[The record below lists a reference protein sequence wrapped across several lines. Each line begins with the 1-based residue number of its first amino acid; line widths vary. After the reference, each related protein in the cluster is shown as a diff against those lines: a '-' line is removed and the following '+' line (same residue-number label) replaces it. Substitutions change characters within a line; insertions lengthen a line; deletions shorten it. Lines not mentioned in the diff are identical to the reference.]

1 MNTVSE
7 ILSYI
12 TEVAPIHWQ
21 ESYDNSGLLVGNA
34 NALVDKV
41 LLTLDLTEKVIDEAI
56 ENSFHLVI
64 SHHPLI
70 FKGLKN
76 ILMDDTTGRIIT
88 KAIKHDISIAAMHT
102 NIDNSFYGVN
112 RVLAEQLGL
121 KDLQILRSQQ
131 SVVSGQC
138 SASASA
144 SASASESESE
154 SESVSVSEF
163 QVGSGMVGVLE
174 NEMSENDFL
183 KLIKEKLNVGAIR
196 YSELLDKPI
205 KKVAICGGSGAF
217 LINDAKRCGADAYVT
232 ADLKYHDFFDADN
245 EILVLDAGHFE
256 TEQFTKQ
263 LFADIILK
271 KNPKFAV
278 QISRVNTNSVNYFV

>member
-1 MNTVSE
+1 MNKVSE

-21 ESYDNSGLLVGNA
+21 ESYDNSGLLVGDA

-76 ILMDDTTGRIIT
+76 ILVDDTTGRIIT

-131 SVVSGQC
+131 SAVSSQC
-138 SASASA
+138 SESA
-144 SASASESESE
+144 
-154 SESVSVSEF
+154 SVSES
-163 QVGSGMVGVLE
+163 QVGSGMVGYLE

-183 KLIKEKLNVGAIR
+183 KLIKGKLNVGAIR
-196 YSELLDKPI
+196 HTELLNKPI
-205 KKVAICGGSGAF
+205 KKVAICGGSGSF
-217 LINDAKRCGADAYVT
+217 LINDAKHCGADVYVT

-245 EILVLDAGHFE
+245 EILIVDAGHFE

>member
-1 MNTVSE
+1 MTKKSYFSKKIKMNKVSE

-21 ESYDNSGLLVGNA
+21 ESYDNSGLLVGDA

-76 ILMDDTTGRIIT
+76 ILVDDTTGRIIT
-88 KAIKHDISIAAMHT
+88 KAIKHDISVAAMHT

-121 KDLQILRSQQ
+121 KDLQILRSSQQ
-131 SVVSGQC
+131 SAVSSQQL
-138 SASASA
+138 
-144 SASASESESE
+144 EI
-154 SESVSVSEF
+154 
-163 QVGSGMVGVLE
+163 QVGSGMLGVLE
-174 NEMSENDFL
+174 NEISENDFL
-183 KLIKEKLNVGAIR
+183 KFVKEKLNAGAIR
-196 YSELLDKPI
+196 HSEFLNKPI
-205 KKVAICGGSGAF
+205 RKVAICGGSGAF
-217 LINDAKRCGADAYVT
+217 LIDDAKRCGADVYVT

-245 EILVLDAGHFE
+245 EILIVDAGHFE

>member
-1 MNTVSE
+1 MTKKSYFSKKIKMNKVSE

-21 ESYDNSGLLVGNA
+21 ESYDNSGLLVGDA

-41 LLTLDLTEKVIDEAI
+41 LLTLDLTEQVIDEAI

-76 ILMDDTTGRIIT
+76 ILVDDTTGRIIT

-121 KDLQILRSQQ
+121 KDLQILRSSQQ
-131 SVVSGQC
+131 SAVSDQQL
-138 SASASA
+138 
-144 SASASESESE
+144 EI
-154 SESVSVSEF
+154 
-163 QVGSGMVGVLE
+163 QVGSGMLGVLE
-174 NEMSENDFL
+174 NEISENDFL
-183 KLIKEKLNVGAIR
+183 KIIKE
-196 YSELLDKPI
+196 
-205 KKVAICGGSGAF
+205 
-217 LINDAKRCGADAYVT
+217 
-232 ADLKYHDFFDADN
+232 
-245 EILVLDAGHFE
+245 
-256 TEQFTKQ
+256 
-263 LFADIILK
+263 
-271 KNPKFAV
+271 
-278 QISRVNTNSVNYFV
+278 

>member
-1 MNTVSE
+1 MTKKSYFSKKIKMNKVSE

-21 ESYDNSGLLVGNA
+21 ESYDNSGLLVGDA

-76 ILMDDTTGRIIT
+76 ILVDDTTGRIIT

-112 RVLAEQLGL
+112 RVLANQLGL
-121 KDLQILRSQQ
+121 QNLNILHPNFSATQQ
-131 SVVSGQC
+131 LDN
-138 SASASA
+138 
-144 SASASESESE
+144 SET
-154 SESVSVSEF
+154 
-163 QVGSGMVGVLE
+163 QVGSGMIGTLE
-174 NEMSENDFL
+174 TEMSENDFL
-183 KLIKEKLNVGAIR
+183 KIIKEKLNIGAIR
-196 YSELLDKPI
+196 HSELLNKSI
-205 KKVAICGGSGAF
+205 KKVAVCGGSGAF
-217 LINDAKRCGADAYVT
+217 LINDAKRCGADVYVT

-245 EILVLDAGHFE
+245 EILIIDAGHFE